1 MRLLMTYIFFLYF
14 VEQNIKAIKEY
25 ANVPRKHKFEFPSH
39 DPVVFP
45 CAYHALLGL
54 LEMESDIKTD

>member
-45 CAYHALLGL
+45 CAYHTPQNR
-54 LEMESDIKTD
+54 K